1 LHLNQFSLRTTENQV
16 PMSKQSN
23 SRQIFV
29 VDDDLAIAST
39 VTLIL
44 QYHGFEVSSFT
55 DPLKALQ
62 ALQTT
67 VPDLLVTDVVM
78 PSFSGIELAIRSQK
92 INPACKVL
100 LFSGQPVTA
109 ELLESARAEGHDFEV
124 LAKPVHP
131 TDLMTKIRSVLEL
144 EA

>member
-1 LHLNQFSLRTTENQV
+1 
-16 PMSKQSN
+16 MSKQRN
-23 SRQIFV
+23 SRHIFV

-62 ALQTT
+62 ALQTRA
-67 VPDLLVTDVVM
+67 PDLLVTDVVM
-78 PSFSGIELAIRSQK
+78 PKFSGIELATKSQE

-109 ELLESARAEGHDFEV
+109 QLLEAARAEGHDFQI

-131 TDLMTKIRSVLEL
+131 TDLLTTVRSVLEF